1 MIRFTRTDLTFLH
14 KTLFAKKRNSA
25 KIVTA
30 AIMASNLTTSTHHQL
45 PTLLFS
51 LLKQVLLLLDLK
63 VNGEEFLLECI
74 NSSDW
79 ICL

>member
-30 AIMASNLTTSTHHQL
+30 AIMASNLTTSTHHHSSVTNS
-45 PTLLFS
+45 P
-51 LLKQVLLLLDLK
+51 VLIVETSIIAVGFK
-63 VNGEEFLLECI
+63 SKRGRIFVGMY
-74 NSSDW
+74 
-79 ICL
+79 